1 MCAGRC
7 AAYVS
12 LSQFITPSGLQRI
25 WQTANMV
32 QKLIYFLKLIHPR
45 HLFNDQQLSRQSFTV
60 KSNQSGHNTRS
71 FLFIFLLFLTSKRTK
86 ATSIMNSGWVSTSL
100 HGAGQ
105 VFVSPLQ
112 KKGLP
117 DLIQNS
123 FQGSILKIR
132 AKGTIIRGLGNRK
145 PLFLTLVHATTF
157 VLALPHTPASV
168 CFSLQQNNRLRSF
181 KWRH

>member
-12 LSQFITPSGLQRI
+12 LSQFITPSGLRRI

-71 FLFIFLLFLTSKRTK
+71 FFNFFIISDQQKNKGNFDHEQWMSFYFTSRCGPSFCLSLT
-86 ATSIMNSGWVSTSL
+86 
-100 HGAGQ
+100 
-105 VFVSPLQ
+105 
-112 KKGLP
+112 KKGAA
-117 DLIQNS
+117 
-123 FQGSILKIR
+123 R
-132 AKGTIIRGLGNRK
+132 
-145 PLFLTLVHATTF
+145 
-157 VLALPHTPASV
+157 PHTEQLSGEYFENPS
-168 CFSLQQNNRLRSF
+168 Q
-181 KWRH
+181 RHDH

>member
-45 HLFNDQQLSRQSFTV
+45 HLFNDQQLSLQSFTV

-71 FLFIFLLFLTSKRTK
+71 FFLFFYYFWPAKEQRPLRSWTVDEFLLHFT
-86 ATSIMNSGWVSTSL
+86 V
-100 HGAGQ
+100 
-105 VFVSPLQ
+105 
-112 KKGLP
+112 
-117 DLIQNS
+117 
-123 FQGSILKIR
+123 R
-132 AKGTIIRGLGNRK
+132 AKFLSLPYKKRGCQTSYRTAFRGVFWKSEPKARSLEGWGTENR
-145 PLFLTLVHATTF
+145 
-157 VLALPHTPASV
+157 
-168 CFSLQQNNRLRSF
+168 CF
-181 KWRH
+181 